1 MKKLIA
7 ALCLVSVPAMAETP
21 CNYDHNVETQFTKSI
36 DKSEVID
43 RKVFPYVDDTR
54 KCVMSMMITIDGKE
68 YPGSGDF
75 VFGPDMSE
83 NAACSQAEQRAKLE
97 VVRVVSPE
105 VLNAKTDMNCSLKQ
119 EEPKVVEKQLD
130 QLTHPATP
138 LPKAEVT
145 KKTIVVNNSPTIIVE
160 PVQTIRRV
168 EPIQTSPRS
177 SGFNLPDINFGGLKV
192 TFGSSGCQACGY
204 NY

>member
-1 MKKLIA
+1 MYIMKKLIA

-54 KCVMSMMITIDGKE
+54 KCIISMMITIDGKE

-97 VVRVVSPE
+97 VVRLVSPE
-105 VLNAKTDMNCSLKQ
+105 ILNAKTDMNCSIKQ

-145 KKTIVVNNSPTIIVE
+145 KKTIVVNNSPTVIVE
-160 PVQTIRRV
+160 PV
-168 EPIQTSPRS
+168 QTSPRS
-177 SGFNLPDINFGGLKV
+177 SGFKLPDINFGGLKV
-192 TFGSSGCQACGY
+192 TFGSSGCQACRY